1 MAPKDCSS
9 PEPVNMLGCVAKGI
23 KAGDGIIVANRL
35 ILHWGDYS
43 VFSGQPNGNT
53 SILKSGRGEVP
64 LWLSRNEPDWYPQG
78 HRFVPWPH
86 SVG

>member
-1 MAPKDCSS
+1 
-9 PEPVNMLGCVAKGI
+9 MLGCVAKGI

-53 SILKSGRGEVP
+53 SILKSGRGRSLCGSAEMNLTGIHKDTGLFPGPTQWVKDLVLP
-64 LWLSRNEPDWYPQG
+64 
-78 HRFVPWPH
+78 
-86 SVG
+86 